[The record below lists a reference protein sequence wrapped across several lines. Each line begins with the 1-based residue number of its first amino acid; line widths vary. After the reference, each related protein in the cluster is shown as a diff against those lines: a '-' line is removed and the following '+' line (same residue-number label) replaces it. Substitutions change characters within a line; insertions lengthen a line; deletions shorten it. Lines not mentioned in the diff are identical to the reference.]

1 MKRVSWLAAA
11 LLFLGITA
19 ISSADTFALAEV
31 GVGIMA
37 PGGDGDTLGKIVL
50 VPNVLVSLF
59 LIGAELDLWISPGN
73 DAFYILPFL
82 LLRVPLLI
90 VTAYGGIGPRF
101 SGSANG
107 LTLVP
112 PYLELNLKIGA
123 SARVLPLISAYGEV
137 VARLAPLQGRVSGLS
152 LIVGGRVGF

>member
-1 MKRVSWLAAA
+1 MKLCLCVLAVSIGLA
-11 LLFLGITA
+11 FLVCFSEPAFG
-19 ISSADTFALAEV
+19 LAEV

-37 PGGDGDTLGKIVL
+37 PGGDGDTLGKLVL
-50 VPNVLVSLF
+50 VPNVVVSLF

-82 LLRVPLLI
+82 LLRVPLLV
-90 VTAYGGIGPRF
+90 VTAYGGIGPRI
-101 SGSANG
+101 SGSASG
-107 LTLVP
+107 LSLAP

-137 VARLAPLQGRVSGLS
+137 VARLAPLQGRVSGVS
-152 LIVGGRVGF
+152 LILGGRVGF